1 MKKMNKIFILL
12 FIFIIGVNT
21 IYATLGSGLDS
32 GKLGSVTGN
41 DQTLVNKFDNPLNN
55 IFGTILTILQVLA
68 VAGIVINGLRYM
80 YAGSQD
86 KGKIKQ
92 SLIYIIIG
100 TILVFGT
107 KIFVDIITGT
117 WNTVK

>member
-1 MKKMNKIFILL
+1 M
-12 FIFIIGVNT
+12 
-21 IYATLGSGLDS
+21 
-32 GKLGSVTGN
+32 
-41 DQTLVNKFDNPLNN
+41 
-55 IFGTILTILQVLA
+55 
-68 VAGIVINGLRYM
+68 AGIVINGLRYM